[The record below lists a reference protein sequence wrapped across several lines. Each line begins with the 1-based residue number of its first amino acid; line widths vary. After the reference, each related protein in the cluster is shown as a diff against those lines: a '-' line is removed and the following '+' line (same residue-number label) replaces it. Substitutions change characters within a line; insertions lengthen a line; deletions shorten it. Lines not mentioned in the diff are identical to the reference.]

1 MSEEA
6 IKQQI
11 ISVCK
16 NVRSAIET
24 QKEKTNLFKTFPYGC
39 CEYTSKIIGK
49 ILIEQGVTTIK
60 ECYTDGI
67 IWDGKHKGKS
77 HAWLETNT
85 FIIDITAD
93 QFSFHPF
100 PAILV
105 YSKDERL
112 EIHHT
117 ENYFSF
123 EFILGAN
130 TFNLFSDLNIIK
142 SQLL

>member
-6 IKQQI
+6 MKELIM
-11 ISVCK
+11 SVCK

-49 ILIEQGVTTIK
+49 ILIEQGITTIK
-60 ECYTDGI
+60 ECQTNGI

-85 FIIDITAD
+85 LIIDITAV

-100 PAILV
+100 PTILV

-117 ENYFSF
+117 ENYSSF
-123 EFILGAN
+123 EFILGAY
-130 TFNLFSDLNIIK
+130 TPNLFDDFNIIK
-142 SQLL
+142 SQLI